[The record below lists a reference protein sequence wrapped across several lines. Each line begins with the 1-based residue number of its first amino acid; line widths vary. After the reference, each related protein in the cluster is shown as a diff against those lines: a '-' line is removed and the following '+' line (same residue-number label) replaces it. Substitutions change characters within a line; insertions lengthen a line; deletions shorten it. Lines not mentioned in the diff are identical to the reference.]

1 MSFDRSLFFAV
12 LYGLDAALFCL
23 AVYEW
28 DKRKTRFLLSAGMA
42 AVLFVWVLYLTGKPY
57 AGRIPL
63 LSQPGPL
70 KWAVLALFL
79 LNGLLIFIY
88 GRRRDRKRLSA
99 SSVKEALDD
108 LPGGV
113 CFFGQNGM
121 PVLCNRKMYAIA
133 YELLGRSLQTEQE
146 LSAVLAQLPDK
157 PEEPGIPPESGC
169 RYYRS
174 KEGQNWM
181 FRESKVA
188 DEGQDQYTRILAYD
202 LTQLYNMSQMRTK
215 RNEELQ
221 KMIDR
226 LSQITENIAVI
237 TREQEL
243 LSAKMLVHNRMGSCI
258 LTSRRFLTR
267 GLPREEKPDIAEGWR
282 QMLAMLYNSTDSAN
296 DNTDEIL
303 GLQSLA
309 DSLGIEL
316 HIDGTIPLKENLRL
330 CTASAIREALTNTIS
345 HAGGTRMDVVIRD
358 TGRKLTIEITNNGTK
373 PDGPIREGGGLSSLR
388 RLTEEAGGTME
399 TESEPAFCLRLIF
412 PEGEETL

>member
-1 MSFDRSLFFAV
+1 MSLDQSLFFAV
-12 LYGLDAALFCL
+12 LYGLSAALCCL

-28 DKRKTRFLLSAGMA
+28 DKRKVRFLLSAGMA
-42 AVLFVWVLYLTGKPY
+42 AVLFAWVLYLTGKPY
-57 AGRIPL
+57 MGRIAL
-63 LSQPGPL
+63 LAQPGPL
-70 KWAVLALFL
+70 QWTVLAVFFAV
-79 LNGLLIFIY
+79 GLLVFVY

-113 CFFGQNGM
+113 CFFGQNGL

-146 LSAVLAQLPDK
+146 LTAALAQLPDR
-157 PEEPGIPPESGC
+157 PDETGMPSESGS

-174 KEGQNWM
+174 KEGQIWM
-181 FRESKVA
+181 FRESKVSA
-188 DEGQDQYTRILAYD
+188 EGQNPYTRILAYEM
-202 LTQLYNMSQMRTK
+202 TQLYNMSQVRTK

-226 LSQITENIAVI
+226 LSQITENIAAI

-267 GLPREEKPDIAEGWR
+267 GLPREEKPEIAEGWR
-282 QMLAMLYNSTDSAN
+282 QMLSMLYNSTDSAS

-330 CTASAIREALTNTIS
+330 CAASAIREALTNTIS
-345 HAGGTRMDVVIRD
+345 HAGGSRMDVAIRD
-358 TGRKLTIEITNNGTK
+358 TGGKRTIEITNNGAK

-388 RLTEEAGGTME
+388 RLTEESGGTME